1 MRSPGA
7 AFAWEFR
14 QRHRWGFVAVGVY
27 LFVLALIKLV
37 GLRIELDEET
47 FALVIVTPL
56 TSTLLYFMAVFSFGL
71 DGDFSARRSMYPSR
85 MLTLPVTT
93 GALAG
98 WPMLWGAIAMA
109 GLWLATR
116 FLGVWPPKFDV
127 PIVWPALL
135 AASLL
140 AWTQALTWMPYPL
153 PGLRVIV
160 TVIWLATIDAII
172 MVALEMK
179 AREAVMLAIIAP
191 HIPLAYLVARTAV
204 ARARRGEGVGASSPT
219 RPTGAGGLENPPH
232 INGFSSPQRAQAWFE
247 WRQYGRSLPALVAIL
262 LPFQLAFLF
271 LFRATPELVYETLL
285 FVLVTPP
292 FMAIFVAATVSKP
305 AGAFIATRP
314 LTDASLIA
322 ARLQTALR
330 STLAAWLLIVIAVPL
345 ALRFSGTAPIVLG
358 RVQRLAE
365 MFGIPRAAGIIL
377 LVFLALVASTWKQ
390 LVQSLYIG
398 MSGREWAV
406 KASVFTAL
414 LLLAVA
420 VPAGLEISRSRV
432 AMALLWTSLPRI
444 AVVLIVLKISL
455 AVWIAMRL
463 RDQRLVSDRTL
474 IAGALCWDVAV
485 FALYG
490 LLLWIFPPIVI
501 RAYELALLAIL
512 AVPLA
517 RLSAAPL
524 AVAWSRH
531 R

>member
-1 MRSPGA
+1 
-7 AFAWEFR
+7 
-14 QRHRWGFVAVGVY
+14 
-27 LFVLALIKLV
+27 
-37 GLRIELDEET
+37 
-47 FALVIVTPL
+47 
-56 TSTLLYFMAVFSFGL
+56 
-71 DGDFSARRSMYPSR
+71 
-85 MLTLPVTT
+85 
-93 GALAG
+93 
-98 WPMLWGAIAMA
+98 
-109 GLWLATR
+109 
-116 FLGVWPPKFDV
+116 
-127 PIVWPALL
+127 
-135 AASLL
+135 
-140 AWTQALTWMPYPL
+140 
-153 PGLRVIV
+153 
-160 TVIWLATIDAII
+160 
-172 MVALEMK
+172 
-179 AREAVMLAIIAP
+179 
-191 HIPLAYLVARTAV
+191 
-204 ARARRGEGVGASSPT
+204 
-219 RPTGAGGLENPPH
+219 LENPPH

-322 ARLQTALR
+322 ARLRTALR

-345 ALRFSGTAPIVLG
+345 ALKFSGTAPIVLG
-358 RVQRLAE
+358 RVHRLAE

-420 VPAGLEISRSRV
+420 VPAGLEISRSRA

-444 AVVLIVLKISL
+444 AVVLIVLKISI